1 MSKIAVSINNVSK
14 MYKVYN
20 KPIDKLKEVIWRGRR
35 KFRKEFWAL
44 QNISVDISAGTTFGI
59 VGQNGSGKSTL
70 LQIIAGILRSNSGQL
85 NTNGR
90 ISALLELGSGFNNE
104 FTGRENVY
112 MQGSIMG
119 ISRTEM
125 DQKFQQIID
134 FADIGQFIDQPVKTY
149 SSGMYVR
156 LAFSVAINIDPD
168 ILIVDEA
175 LAVGDA
181 MFQRRCY
188 KWMEEFKKKGKTII
202 FVSHA
207 ISVVTE
213 LCDQAML
220 LDKGRVLQIGNPL
233 EIVNAYNKLLSEK
246 EIEYLNRLKQK
257 DEGVD
262 ERLITPQTR
271 NSTETRFGTGD
282 AEIVDFYILNSAQ
295 EKVTILE
302 HGEKYI
308 FTFKSLFTNNLE
320 TPNMGVSIYTLTGVY
335 LTGTST
341 NASHCPVSAARIGD
355 IITAR
360 FELVMNL
367 NPGKY
372 TCEANI
378 ATHIENQRVF
388 LDRRL
393 DIATFSVV
401 GKSTCFGLFD
411 MEIKAS
417 VNYCKSGSD

>member
-1 MSKIAVSINNVSK
+1 MNNIAVSLIQVSK
-14 MYKVYN
+14 MYKVYH
-20 KPIDKLKEVIWRGRR
+20 KPIDKLKEVLWRGRK

-44 QNISVDISAGTTFGI
+44 RDISLDIPQGSTFGI
-59 VGQNGSGKSTL
+59 IGQNGSGKSTL
-70 LQIIAGILRSNSGQL
+70 LQIIAGILRINGGKL
-85 NTNGR
+85 KVNGR

-119 ISRTEM
+119 LSRAEM
-125 DQKFQQIID
+125 DSKFQQIAD
-134 FADIGQFIDQPVKTY
+134 FADIGQFIEQPVKTY

-156 LAFSVAINIDPD
+156 LAFAVAINVDPD

-213 LCDQAML
+213 LCDHVVL
-220 LDKGRVLQIGNPL
+220 LEKGQIIQTGSPR
-233 EIVNAYNKLLSEK
+233 EVVNSYNKLLAEK
-246 EIEYLNRLKQK
+246 EIEYLKRMKQRVNTTDDRLNNSN
-257 DEGVD
+257 
-262 ERLITPQTR
+262 IQT
-271 NSTETRFGTGD
+271 TAETRFGTGD
-282 AEIVDFYILNSAQ
+282 AQIIAFNILNKKR
-295 EKVTILE
+295 EEVTILE
-302 HGEKYI
+302 HGQKYI
-308 FTFKSLFTNNLE
+308 FSFKSQFKKDIPE
-320 TPNMGVSIYTLTGVY
+320 PIFGVSIYTLTGIY
-335 LTGTST
+335 LSGTST
-341 NASHCPVSAARIGD
+341 NTTNCLVSQAESSD
-355 IITAR
+355 EFTAN

-378 ATHIENQRVF
+378 ATFSSSQRIF

-393 DIATFSVV
+393 DIASFSVV
-401 GKSTCFGLFD
+401 GKSLAYGLFD
-411 MEIKAS
+411 MDICIKVENS
-417 VNYCKSGSD
+417 